1 MGKLVLTIIL
11 CCFNSLALVPENFL
25 QDDKAV
31 ITEIVHGKDLED
43 AAVLLDPKEDNIFDN
58 LINDPKNKV
67 HSDFK
72 VTPFFYHSTKFWFSI
87 YTKYPS
93 SSVVIHDK
101 KHLNIVYEV
110 MEFSKLQNKIK
121 NSHERYLYQNKLVD
135 KEITK
140 YKRAFRNLSL
150 NKKKG
155 ALERKILAKLDELK
169 ILIPKKKRDR
179 MNYFKSLSSNI
190 RSQTGQ
196 RDNISTGIKYYIPF
210 KHTMDFYIAEF
221 DIPKELVAISFLE
234 SSFNIRARSKVGA
247 SGVWQFMP
255 YIASTFM
262 EINKNVNE
270 TYNVLL
276 STLSAFHLLKQNK
289 KILGTWPLAVA
300 AYNSGTKHFL
310 RAKRQLKNKE
320 AKLEDILKKYDHPH
334 IGFAS
339 ENFYSEFLAL
349 AYTLT
354 YMDYFFKEEYALF
367 NKTKPRIISPYITLC
382 RFRPD
387 HFISILDNNSPMI
400 SYYNYHFKNRS
411 LTYPQ
416 GQIVF
421 SDITLNKKKYQ
432 QIDTKLLTQRY
443 PKNWV
448 KYTKLQKCSIK

>member
-1 MGKLVLTIIL
+1 MGKLVLLYIL

-31 ITEIVHGKDLED
+31 ITDIVHGKDLED
-43 AAVLLDPKEDNIFDN
+43 AAVLLDPKEDNVFDN
-58 LINDPKNKV
+58 LINDPKDKV
-67 HSDFK
+67 SSDFK
-72 VTPFFYHSTKFWFSI
+72 VSPFFYNSTKFWFSI

-93 SSVVIHDK
+93 TSVVIHDK
-101 KHLNIVYEV
+101 KHLNIIYEV
-110 MEFSKLQNKIK
+110 MEFSKLKLKIK
-121 NSHERYLYQNKLVD
+121 NSHERYLFQNKLVD

-140 YKRAFRNLSL
+140 YKKAFRNLSL
-150 NKKKG
+150 GKTSGSLEKRILTKFAELKVDIPKNKK
-155 ALERKILAKLDELK
+155 AKANFY
-169 ILIPKKKRDR
+169 R
-179 MNYFKSLSSNI
+179 SLSSNI

-196 RDNISTGIKYYIPF
+196 RDNISSGIKYYIPF
-210 KHTMDFYIAEF
+210 KHTMDFYIGQF

-255 YIASTFM
+255 YIAKEFM
-262 EINKNVNE
+262 NIDKNINDS
-270 TYNVLL
+270 YNVLI

-320 AKLEDILKKYDHPH
+320 AKLEDVLKKYDHPH

-354 YMDYFFKEEYALF
+354 YMDYFFKEEYELF
-367 NKTKPRIISPYITLC
+367 NKTRPRIISPYITLC

-387 HFISILDNNSPMI
+387 HFISILTNSSPMI
-400 SYYNYHFKNRS
+400 SYYNYHFKSRS
-411 LTYPQ
+411 LTYNP
-416 GQIVF
+416 GQVVF
-421 SDITLNKKKYQ
+421 SDIELNKNKYQ
-432 QIDTKLLTQRY
+432 ILDSKLLTQRY
-443 PKNWV
+443 PKNWT
-448 KYTKLQKCSIK
+448 KYTKLQKCSMR